1 MFTYENLRFVEVTP
15 EDLPLLM
22 KLRNA
27 PESWS
32 GTRDAFS
39 IQTPAQQ
46 EAWYRS
52 LHGEHEMA
60 FMIQDGAKKVGM
72 IRVGNVELKT
82 RSIGLTGLQIFP
94 NQSGKG
100 YGSKAMRGAA
110 VWAIRELGFHRVTAE
125 ALDTNVGAQK
135 AIIKAGFTY
144 EGEKRSYVFRS
155 GVWHNFLQYSILEEE
170 L

>member
-1 MFTYENLRFVEVTP
+1 MFIYDNLRFLEVTP

-39 IQTPAQQ
+39 IQTMHQQ
-46 EAWYRS
+46 QKWYKS
-52 LHGEHEMA
+52 LNGESNMA
-60 FMIQDGAKKVGM
+60 FMIQDAGKKVGM

-82 RSIGLTGLQIFP
+82 RSVGLTGLHIFP
-94 NQSGKG
+94 NREGKG
-100 YGSKAMRGAA
+100 YGSRAMRGT
-110 VWAIRELGFHRVTAE
+110 AIWLLNELGFHRVTAE
-125 ALDTNVGAQK
+125 ALDSNVGAQK
-135 AIIKAGFTY
+135 AITKAGFTY
-144 EGEKRSYVFRS
+144 EGHKRSYVFRA
-155 GVWHNFLQYSILEEE
+155 GRWHNFLQYSVIEGE